1 MIRTLTIAAVAVLV
15 LHGLIHLLGTAVYLR
30 LAELAEM
37 PYKTALLGGAW
48 EVGDG
53 GMRLFGVLWA
63 LAALGFLA
71 AAAAWLLGLG
81 GWATLLVGVTLFSL
95 ALTALD
101 YQVAFLGV
109 AVNMAILA
117 VLAVAPRLLP
127 TGIAG

>member
-1 MIRTLTIAAVAVLV
+1 MPRTLAQVAMVVLV

-30 LAELAEM
+30 VAELAEM

-53 GMRLFGVLWA
+53 GMRLFGMLWA
-63 LAALGFLA
+63 LATLGFVA

-81 GWATLLVGVTLFSL
+81 GWPTLLVGVTLFSL

-101 YQVAFLGV
+101 YQTAFVGF
-109 AVNMAILA
+109 AVDVAILA

-127 TGIAG
+127 AGIAG